1 MLAPPRNWWKP
12 LGRLER
18 NWLLVA
24 FIWCVIMTAMMP
36 LWYFFG
42 RQNVPATTYRV
53 VPDGFVEEVNAF
65 VEEYQVGEERGL
77 PVVAPPPGDIYLLAR
92 EFQWYPIL
100 QLEKGQTYQLHLSSA
115 DVSHGFSL
123 QPTNLNLMVL
133 PGYDYVIQLTP
144 TEAGDF
150 NVICNEYCFYG
161 HHTMIGKII
170 VTE

>member
-92 EFQWYPIL
+92 QFQWYPIL

>member
-65 VEEYQVGEERGL
+65 VEEYQVGEEHGL

-92 EFQWYPIL
+92 QFQWYPIL